1 MNSAPILW
9 HSKRQGTVETSVFG
23 AEFVAMK
30 TGNEASRGLRYKL
43 RMMGIPLDG
52 PTYIFGDNM
61 SVIHNTQR
69 PESVLKKKSI
79 AICYHF
85 MRESVAMGEC
95 LTAHIRS
102 EDNPADLCTK
112 VMAGGQKRDRL
123 VDMVLHYATGE
134 STVSSVKT
142 TMSVKML
149 ERAKQLIKDQERNTS
164 SRPGRT
170 G

>member
-1 MNSAPILW
+1 
-9 HSKRQGTVETSVFG
+9 
-23 AEFVAMK
+23 
-30 TGNEASRGLRYKL
+30 
-43 RMMGIPLDG
+43 MGIPLDG

-61 SVIHNTQR
+61 SVIHNSQR

-85 MRESVAMGEC
+85 TRESVAMGEC
-95 LTAHIRS
+95 LTAHICS

-112 VMAGGQKRDRL
+112 VMPGGQKRGHL
-123 VDMVLHYATGE
+123 VDMVLHY
-134 STVSSVKT
+134 STSASNVSSVRKT
-142 TMSVKML
+142 RMSVKKML
-149 ERAKQLIKDQERNTS
+149 ERAKQLIKDQQERNTS

>member
-1 MNSAPILW
+1 MDRLTYS
-9 HSKRQGTVETSVFG
+9 
-23 AEFVAMK
+23 
-30 TGNEASRGLRYKL
+30 LR
-43 RMMGIPLDG
+43 
-52 PTYIFGDNM
+52 DNM

-85 MRESVAMGEC
+85 MRASPVAMGEC
-95 LTAHIRS
+95 LTAHIVRS
-102 EDNPADLCTK
+102 EDNPEQDLCTK
-112 VMAGGQKRDRL
+112 VMPGGQKRDRL
-123 VDMVLHYATGE
+123 VDMVLHY
-134 STVSSVKT
+134 STKDSNASSVKT

-149 ERAKQLIKDQERNTS
+149 EQAKQLIKDHQEKKTS

>member
-9 HSKRQGTVETSVFG
+9 HSKQQGTVETSVFS

-43 RMMGIPLDG
+43 RMMGTPIDG

-61 SVIHNTQR
+61 LVIHNTQR

-112 VMAGGQKRDRL
+112 IMPGALGRKEIDW
-123 VDMVLHYATGE
+123 
-134 STVSSVKT
+134 
-142 TMSVKML
+142 
-149 ERAKQLIKDQERNTS
+149 LI
-164 SRPGRT
+164 
-170 G
+170 

>member
-1 MNSAPILW
+1 
-9 HSKRQGTVETSVFG
+9 
-23 AEFVAMK
+23 
-30 TGNEASRGLRYKL
+30 
-43 RMMGIPLDG
+43 
-52 PTYIFGDNM
+52 
-61 SVIHNTQR
+61 
-69 PESVLKKKSI
+69 
-79 AICYHF
+79 

-123 VDMVLHYATGE
+123 VDMVLHYATSE

-142 TMSVKML
+142 RTMSVKML
-149 ERAKQLIKDQERNTS
+149 ERAKQLIKYQERNTS